1 MMKTWIWLGSAA
13 LATSLA
19 VAACGGGG
27 SAPLT
32 EDQFCTQ
39 KATKECQVTAR
50 CGLAT
55 SDSCLT
61 QRKALC
67 LAFATAAKVSP
78 RVFHPENVP
87 NCINKTN
94 NVYAKSTITPTDLAD
109 MNDACNYVFQGDID
123 KGKACGVKYDCKGT
137 AICDKGFCADK
148 VQKGTGALC
157 GNPGEVCGTGQYC
170 TTGTGTVYMCVAR
183 RAQDATCD
191 AANPCIES
199 LRCDVTCKARVAAAG
214 TCTVDD
220 DCVSTAPYCDPY
232 SGNKCEVGLVFA
244 PTATAACASYGGA
257 TSPGTGGAA
266 GSGTGGTSG
275 SDAGGTDALGDAITT
290 D

>member
-1 MMKTWIWLGSAA
+1 MKTWIWLGSAA
-13 LATSLA
+13 LATSLV

-55 SDSCLT
+55 SDTCMA
-61 QRKALC
+61 QRKSRC
-67 LAFATAAKVSP
+67 QGFAAGAKVGGP

-87 NCINKTN
+87 NCINKTDS
-94 NVYAKSTITPTDLAD
+94 VYAKSTITPADLAD
-109 MNDACNYVFQGDID
+109 MNDVCGYVFQGDVD
-123 KGKACGVKYDCKGT
+123 KGKACNVKWDCKGM

-148 VQKGTGALC
+148 VQKGAGALC

-199 LRCDVTCKARVAAAG
+199 LRCDVTCKARVAATG
-214 TCTVDD
+214 TCTSDD
-220 DCVSTAPYCDPY
+220 DCVATAPYCDPY
-232 SGNKCEVGLVFA
+232 SGNKCELGLVFA
-244 PTATAACASYGGA
+244 PTATAACADYGGA
-257 TSPGTGGAA
+257 ASPGTGG
-266 GSGTGGTSG
+266 S
-275 SDAGGTDALGDAITT
+275 DALGDATTT